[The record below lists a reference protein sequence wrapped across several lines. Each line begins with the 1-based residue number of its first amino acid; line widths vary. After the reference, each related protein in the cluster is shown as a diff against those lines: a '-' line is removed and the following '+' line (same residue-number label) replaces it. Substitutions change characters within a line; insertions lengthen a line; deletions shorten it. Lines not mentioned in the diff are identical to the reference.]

1 MQGDLHTHTV
11 VSDGSCTREEV
22 FARARAEGL
31 SALAVTD
38 HDDIGEPDGDCLLG
52 EKYGIFPIYGTE
64 LSAYDYRRNRRVH
77 ILCYYPQDVGAIR
90 TVCKKTTQN
99 RQEAGLEMAR
109 LVAERFP
116 ISVEEVLQTAGNAK
130 SIFKQHIMLTLMRA
144 GYATEMYGSLWK
156 ELFDVKSGSCVRAC
170 VSPEVFE
177 VVKLVRKAGGI
188 AVMAHPFTYNSIDVL
203 HELIGQN
210 LLDGIEVWQSKTTP
224 EQERFLEELADA
236 HGLIKTGGSDFHG
249 SNASKVS
256 PVGKGRTPQESL
268 LRLFSLRDRRKSMG

>member
-11 VSDGSCTREEV
+11 ASDGSCTREEV

-31 SALAVTD
+31 GALAITD
-38 HDDIGEPDGDCLLG
+38 HDDIGEPDGDRLLG
-52 EKYGIFPIYGTE
+52 EKYDILPVYGTE
-64 LSAYDYRRNRRVH
+64 LSTYDYQRGRRVH
-77 ILCYYPQDVGAIR
+77 ILCYYPQDISAIR
-90 TVCKKTTQN
+90 AVCKKTTQN
-99 RQEAGLEMAR
+99 RQEAGLEMVR

-116 ISVEEVLQTAGNAK
+116 ISLEDVLRTAGDAK

-156 ELFDVKSGSCVRAC
+156 ELFDVNTGSCVRAC

-203 HELIGQN
+203 HELAEQN

-236 HGLIKTGGSDFHG
+236 YGLIKTGGSDFHG

-268 LRLFSLRDRRKSMG
+268 LRLFSLRDRRKSIG

>member
-1 MQGDLHTHTV
+1 
-11 VSDGSCTREEV
+11 
-22 FARARAEGL
+22 
-31 SALAVTD
+31 
-38 HDDIGEPDGDCLLG
+38 
-52 EKYGIFPIYGTE
+52 
-64 LSAYDYRRNRRVH
+64 
-77 ILCYYPQDVGAIR
+77 
-90 TVCKKTTQN
+90 
-99 RQEAGLEMAR
+99 
-109 LVAERFP
+109 
-116 ISVEEVLQTAGNAK
+116 
-130 SIFKQHIMLTLMRA
+130 MLTLMRA

-177 VVKLVRKAGGI
+177 VVKLVQKAGGI